1 MEISVITTL
10 VLTAII
16 IICFCVIVAKKPVFE
31 IYNDMIVI
39 NDLMYK
45 AMIPNY
51 TIKSIELADNLP
63 KITCRMNGYGGLKR
77 WKGFFGLKHDVNN
90 NAILF
95 LEDHKHGPCI
105 RIKTVKE
112 LIVINLEAAEQ
123 TRQFYDEMMKTL
135 KFVKEEE
142 LVPYKAV
149 PAKRSWIIVA
159 ILVAVVT
166 LVSLIPLL

>member
-1 MEISVITTL
+1 
-10 VLTAII
+10 
-16 IICFCVIVAKKPVFE
+16 
-31 IYNDMIVI
+31 
-39 NDLMYK
+39 
-45 AMIPNY
+45 
-51 TIKSIELADNLP
+51 
-63 KITCRMNGYGGLKR
+63 MNGYGGLKR